1 MYFDVIFNNFI
12 AEEISGKNLSGL
24 EKSDLKDIGVKTL
37 GRRIE
42 LMNIISQLLASSSGN
57 VH

>member
-1 MYFDVIFNNFI
+1 MLFLIMYLYFI

-42 LMNIISQLLASSSGN
+42 LMNVISQLLASSSGN